1 MRLKSSGH
9 CWLLSAS
16 VLSGRQVFTQWRWQ
30 KSKIPS
36 RTGGDRFL
44 KGIATRS
51 CVQFLS
57 PLLYYYFQYCNSY
70 LHSVSK
76 MLILNVTSGFV
87 EFLNFFNSSLSFLAT
102 ESVGLQSTEW
112 ILLSGRYLT
121 SVLFHCSIW
130 LQLSLRI
137 TLFGSTYDFTVFLL
151 FKILHYAAWREILIS
166 RKNKC

>member
-16 VLSGRQVFTQWRWQ
+16 VLSGRQVFTQWRWL

-44 KGIATRS
+44 KGIATRG
-51 CVQFLS
+51 CVKFWS
-57 PLLYYYFQYCNSY
+57 PLLCFYFQYCNSY
-70 LHSVSK
+70 LHAVSK
-76 MLILNVTSGFV
+76 MLVLSVTSGFV
-87 EFLNFFNSSLSFLAT
+87 EFLNFFNSPLPFLAT
-102 ESVGLQSTEW
+102 ESMGVQRADW

-121 SVLFHCSIW
+121 SVLFHCSVW
-130 LQLSLRI
+130 LQVPLR
-137 TLFGSTYDFTVFLL
+137 TRLFGSTYDFTVFIL
-151 FKILHYAAWREILIS
+151 FKILHCVAWRKILIS